1 MDLRPVDGLT
11 AARTSRRAVLSLLG
25 VATAWPTGL
34 QAQDADKP
42 ARFAFLAAGG
52 APRPGSFSTIDAV
65 VAGLRERGQSHIV
78 HQSWFADGRAERL
91 PALVQQLLQWQ
102 PDPIVTLL
110 TPAAAAAAQATR
122 SVPIIMDGAGDPV
135 AAGLVQSLARPR
147 GKITGVAALGPE
159 LGAKSVEVLREL
171 RPGLRRLGVLA
182 HATDPFTPALLQQV
196 EAAAA
201 QLGLQLQVDRV
212 RGAAQYEAVFES
224 WLRQR
229 AVARHRGHR
238 MKRCARV
245 ARAVGRCTL
254 PAVRSAQ
261 ADPQVRIG
269 LHSPTSAAANHARL
283 AALRTALAELGYE
296 EGRNLLIEYRYA
308 EGHFERLPEM
318 AREPAAASVSPI
330 IAINTP
336 TAVAAA
342 RMPGS
347 TPVLF
352 ASVGDPVAIGLV
364 RNLSR
369 PGGTVN
375 GTTNMARSAA
385 RRTWLAI

>member
-102 PDPIVTLL
+102 PDLIVTLL

-147 GKITGVAALGPE
+147 ARSPAWPRLGPNWVPSRSKCCANCAP
-159 LGAKSVEVLREL
+159 GCAGWVCWRM
-171 RPGLRRLGVLA
+171 RPTRSRR
-182 HATDPFTPALLQQV
+182 
-196 EAAAA
+196 
-201 QLGLQLQVDRV
+201 RCCS
-212 RGAAQYEAVFES
+212 RS
-224 WLRQR
+224 RRQR
-229 AVARHRGHR
+229 PSWGCSCRSIACAVRRST
-238 MKRCARV
+238 KRCSSPGCDSV
-245 ARAVGRCTL
+245 LLRATEV
-254 PAVRSAQ
+254 
-261 ADPQVRIG
+261 
-269 LHSPTSAAANHARL
+269 
-283 AALRTALAELGYE
+283 
-296 EGRNLLIEYRYA
+296 IE
-308 EGHFERLPEM
+308 
-318 AREPAAASVSPI
+318 
-330 IAINTP
+330 
-336 TAVAAA
+336 
-342 RMPGS
+342 
-347 TPVLF
+347 
-352 ASVGDPVAIGLV
+352 
-364 RNLSR
+364 
-369 PGGTVN
+369 
-375 GTTNMARSAA
+375 
-385 RRTWLAI
+385 